1 MLSSLDFGGTG
12 PNLHFANANG
22 YPPGAYRRLLAT
34 LTPRCHVQAMLPRP
48 LWEGSRP
55 ESIRSWAPLV
65 DDLVQYL
72 DERGARGWIGAGHS
86 LGAVTTMAAALHRPD
101 AFRAL
106 VLIDPVFVR
115 PPVLWVFL
123 LARKLGLAGRVHPL
137 APGARRRKRTFETED
152 AMFARYRQAAVFRGL
167 DDAALRDYVSAA
179 LRPDG
184 NGALTLAYSPEWEAR
199 IYETG
204 PFDLYSQLHR
214 LKPPVLAIR
223 GAQTDAFSP
232 AGVRAL
238 RRALPGAQVVEV
250 PGAGHLV
257 PLEKPEEV
265 GRIITA
271 FLEGL

>member
-1 MLSSLDFGGTG
+1 
-12 PNLHFANANG
+12 
-22 YPPGAYRRLLAT
+22 
-34 LTPRCHVQAMLPRP
+34 
-48 LWEGSRP
+48 
-55 ESIRSWAPLV
+55 V

-86 LGAVTTMAAALHRPD
+86 LGAVTTMAAALRRPD
-101 AFRAL
+101 LFRAL
-106 VLIDPVFVR
+106 VLIDPVFL
-115 PPVLWVFL
+115 PPAVARMFT
-123 LARKLGLAGRVHPL
+123 LAQKLGLAGRLHPL
-137 APGARRRKRTFETED
+137 APGAKRRKRTFETED
-152 AMFARYRQAAVFRGL
+152 AMFTRYRQAAVFRGL

-204 PFDLYSQLHR
+204 PFDLYGQLHR
-214 LKPPVLAIR
+214 LQPPVLALR
-223 GAQTDAFSP
+223 GAETDAFSP

-250 PGAGHLV
+250 LGAGHLV

-265 GRIITA
+265 GRLITA
-271 FLEGL
+271 FLEGI